1 MRDEYYKYKNE
12 LTKLSE
18 SSKWLPADKLKHL
31 AHFTELVAILRL
43 STSILPGGRGK
54 FLQSPASIVNQ
65 VLSDASLHH
74 AASDAAIAGY
84 CSSRGV
90 TAGFESK

>member
-1 MRDEYYKYKNE
+1 MRDKYYKYKNE

-31 AHFTELVAILRL
+31 AHFTQLAARL
-43 STSILPGGRGK
+43 STSIISGGRGK
-54 FLQSPASIVNQ
+54 FLQSPACIVNQ